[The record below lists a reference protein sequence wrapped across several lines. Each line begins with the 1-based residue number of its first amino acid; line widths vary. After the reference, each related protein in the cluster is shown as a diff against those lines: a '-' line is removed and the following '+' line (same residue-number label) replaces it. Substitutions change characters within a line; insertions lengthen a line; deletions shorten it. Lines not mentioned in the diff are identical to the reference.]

1 MKGWSLL
8 EAEAKSAYAGPGRF
22 PLRAYSEF
30 MPPPYV
36 ALKPYRPALA
46 RSLDACTSRMS
57 NDLAL
62 DISEYEQREELEPG
76 LGRIAS
82 LLVTEVARLARGTS
96 RLMSHTLL
104 GDNPAW
110 PAALAEAAMH
120 RGFANET
127 FSIALPLAL
136 SRTQDDKG
144 NVRWTLFGASHE
156 GPSRPF
162 WDSFGDG
169 DGERFDALVAW
180 MAGRGSH
187 EGARVLAEES
197 EASVS
202 RLPAFVRQRLLAPG
216 GALDDVK
223 VLVTFQPFAQL
234 PEAVRQAYLD
244 RKLAI
249 VPSPGSLV
257 FFEHPRYRRL
267 ARTLPRAMQIPL
279 LHLFPR
285 VEGGYAIRIPQSGW
299 LDEHEPGHDGFAHGH
314 RIVASVV
321 RTHRWQRVERD
332 EHVGAANA
340 FADEVTK
347 ALFST
352 DPDDVGLYGKPMAK
366 NAQIWTEAY
375 DLLLDGPRAT
385 KEELGQAAAALRE
398 GGRFGYRFWYPP
410 MRGGRRELF
419 WHLPLVA
426 RLTPEGRHVTRY
438 PVNPPL
444 GYVTAEIAPG
454 EPHGEA
460 EPRVALEPRLLAR
473 PWHSDAATLFPR
485 DPGHLRN
492 TTSHN
497 VRKLLEFGEML
508 GAPLPPAFA
517 RRLVFAPKHAS
528 YEDWLARTCEIAA
541 HPQAARTLVQ
551 RLRELVGQGL
561 GKVAASAGSATQ
573 PEAPAARTFAVT
585 ATREYEERLWRS
597 IAELSE
603 GRFRAKENADV
614 ISVNQGKTGGPA
626 GRIAHVAGAESSDL
640 GKLGDHLHQR
650 HNEAIARH
658 AMTGRAVVVDHV
670 FAWETDFDFPWSHG
684 WTKNKK
690 APHERN
696 VVVVIPGN
704 DRSEAVVMADHYDTA
719 YMEDV
724 YEAERGGDGLRAAA
738 HGADDNHSA
747 TACLLQAADVL
758 LPLARAGKLE
768 RDVWLVHLTGEEFP
782 SDCMGARA
790 LAQAVVEARLAFV
803 QEDGSALDV
812 SKVRIRGVYVLDMIA
827 HNNLRDRDT
836 FLICPGEGAASATLA
851 LEAHRASLAWQRDAL
866 ALNGAPERAGKG
878 RAQRMPDGNDPPP
891 PFEHLAVN
899 GQIAAEWEPR
909 SVLYNTD
916 GQIFS
921 DVGIPVVLFMENYDI
936 NRAGYHDTHD
946 TMKNID
952 LDYAAAISAI
962 ATEAVVAVATRPAL
976 DSGVP

>member
-8 EAEAKSAYAGPGRF
+8 EAEAKSAFAGSGRF

-36 ALKPYRPALA
+36 AIKPYAPSMSRA
-46 RSLDACTSRMS
+46 LDACTSRMG
-57 NDLAL
+57 DELTL
-62 DISEYEQREELEPG
+62 DITEYEQSEELEPG
-76 LGRIAS
+76 LGRIAT

-104 GDNPAW
+104 DDNPAW
-110 PAALAEAAMH
+110 PAALADAAMH
-120 RGFANET
+120 RGFAQET

-156 GPSRPF
+156 GPSLPF
-162 WDSFGDG
+162 WASFKDGDG
-169 DGERFDALVAW
+169 DRFDKMIAW
-180 MAGRGSH
+180 MAARSPGH
-187 EGARVLAEES
+187 AVRVLADPGES
-197 EASVS
+197 
-202 RLPAFVRQRLLAPG
+202 LPSFARGRLLDPA
-216 GALDDVK
+216 ASLDGVEI
-223 VLVTFQPFAQL
+223 LVTFRPFASL
-234 PEAVRQAYLD
+234 PEAVQRAYLE
-244 RKLAI
+244 RRLQI

-257 FFEHPRYRRL
+257 FFEHKRYRELSL
-267 ARTLPRAMQIPL
+267 ALPRATQIPL

-299 LDEHEPGHDGFAHGH
+299 QHEPGHDGYAHGH
-314 RIVASVV
+314 RIVSSVV

-332 EHVGAANA
+332 EHVGAPAVA
-340 FADEVTK
+340 FADEVTT

-352 DPDDVGLYGKPMAK
+352 DPDDIGLYGKPMAK
-366 NAQIWTEAY
+366 NAQVWTQDY
-375 DLLLDGPRAT
+375 TLLLDGPNAT
-385 KEELGQAAAALRE
+385 REQLARAAAALRD
-398 GGRFGYRFWYPP
+398 GGRYGYRFLYPP

-426 RLTPEGRHVTRY
+426 RLAPEARHVTRY
-438 PVNPPL
+438 KDDAPL
-444 GYVTAEIAPG
+444 GYVTAELAPTAASDG
-454 EPHGEA
+454 ANQGAAPV
-460 EPRVALEPRLLAR
+460 RLEPRLLAR
-473 PWHSDAATLFPR
+473 SWHTEAATLFPR

-508 GAPLPPAFA
+508 GTPLPPAFA
-517 RRLVFAPKHAS
+517 RQLVFAPKHAS
-528 YEDWLARTCEIAA
+528 YDDWLARIEEIGS
-541 HPQAARTLVQ
+541 HPHAARMLTQ

-561 GKVAASAGSATQ
+561 GKPASNA
-573 PEAPAARTFAVT
+573 PLPVEAPPGRTFAAT
-585 ATREYEERLWRS
+585 ATREYEERMWRT
-597 IAELSE
+597 IVDLSE
-603 GRFRAKENADV
+603 GKFRSKENADV
-614 ISVNQGKTGGPA
+614 IAVNEGKTGGHA
-626 GRIAHVAGAESSDL
+626 GHLAKVSAAERSDL
-640 GKLGDHLHQR
+640 SHLGDHLHAR
-650 HNEAIARH
+650 HREIIARH
-658 AMTGRAVVVDHV
+658 GMTGRAEVVDHA
-670 FAWETDFDFPWSHG
+670 FAWETDFDFPWSEG
-684 WTKNKK
+684 WAKGQKG
-690 APHERN
+690 ARERN
-696 VVVVIPGN
+696 VVVVIPGKN
-704 DRSEAVVMADHYDTA
+704 RSEAVLLADHYDTA

-738 HGADDNHSA
+738 HGADDNHSG
-747 TACLLQAADVL
+747 TASLLLAAEVL
-758 LPLARAGKLE
+758 LPLAHAGRLE

-790 LAQAVVEARLAFV
+790 LAQAVVEERLAFV
-803 QEDGSALDV
+803 REDDSPLDV
-812 SKVRIRGVYVLDMIA
+812 SKVRIAGAYVLDMIA
-827 HNNLRDRDT
+827 HNNMRDRDT
-836 FLICPGEGAASATLA
+836 FLICPGEGAASARLA
-851 LEAHRASLAWQRDAL
+851 LEAHRAVLAWNRDAT

-878 RAQRMPDGNDPPP
+878 RAQRMPDGKKPPP
-891 PFEHLAVN
+891 AFEHLAVH

-921 DVGIPVVLFMENYDI
+921 DVGVPVVLFMENYDI

-962 ATEAVVAVATRPAL
+962 AIETVVAVATAA
-976 DSGVP
+976 SV